1 MVFKD
6 YHIIV
11 IPKDKDQTKTFK
23 ISGFTLKV
31 LLFTVIL
38 SVPLFFV
45 AILSTIH
52 YQNKLVALKRN
63 NYENRQLIE
72 NRNEL
77 ITQLASLEKTLTVM
91 DDSILHL
98 GELMDVD
105 PQSLSFGTGPI
116 ADLDGAFSESSS
128 IANIPSA
135 DTAID
140 GWIKNNGELSLD
152 RFNKKIG
159 SFKEESALL
168 NKKLEQIFK
177 QNKDKIRFV
186 NATPNVLPV
195 QGWVTSSFGMRRHP
209 MSRRFKMHSGIDV
222 ASPRGTPI
230 KSPAPGK
237 VIFAGRRSGYGNMV
251 LIDHGY
257 GIVTVYAHLN
267 KIFVKNGVKISRDE
281 LFATVGSTGASTGP
295 HLHYEV
301 QVDGIPSD
309 PLAFVMQ

>member
-152 RFNKKIG
+152 RFNKKIAFNRQ
-159 SFKEESALL
+159 SFF
-168 NKKLEQIFK
+168 IC
-177 QNKDKIRFV
+177 D
-186 NATPNVLPV
+186 
-195 QGWVTSSFGMRRHP
+195 
-209 MSRRFKMHSGIDV
+209 
-222 ASPRGTPI
+222 
-230 KSPAPGK
+230 
-237 VIFAGRRSGYGNMV
+237 Y
-251 LIDHGY
+251 
-257 GIVTVYAHLN
+257 
-267 KIFVKNGVKISRDE
+267 KNI
-281 LFATVGSTGASTGP
+281 LF
-295 HLHYEV
+295 
-301 QVDGIPSD
+301 
-309 PLAFVMQ
+309 